1 MSEPAA
7 PVIRVIHVTRR
18 FQSGNSSVAALSDI
32 TFSVMPAEAIAL
44 MGPSGSGKTSLLNLI
59 AGLDRPTSGE
69 VWVCGQ
75 RIDNLGESALTAFRA
90 KALGLVLQEPYLLP
104 GLTALENVAIARLP
118 WEDRRELERRGREL
132 LESVGLRD
140 RMHHPPGRLSAGE
153 RQRVGLAR
161 ALLGNPTLLI
171 ADEPTGNLDAAT
183 THGILQ
189 LVQGIRQDTGVT
201 LVIATHDPSVTS
213 VADRVIT
220 LVGGR
225 LESPDSESAQSGGAL
240 DTTRQKS
247 HGDGAS

>member
-1 MSEPAA
+1 ME
-7 PVIRVIHVTRR
+7 
-18 FQSGNSSVAALSDI
+18 ALGHI
-32 TFSVMPAEAIAL
+32 TFSVESGEAIAL

-69 VWVCGQ
+69 VWVGGQ
-75 RIDNLGESALTAFRA
+75 RIDNLRESALTAFRA
-90 KALGLVLQEPYLLP
+90 KTLGLVFQEPYLLP

-118 WEDRRELERRGREL
+118 WEDQRELERKGRAL
-132 LESVGLRD
+132 LALVGLKD

-189 LVQGIRQDTGVT
+189 LLEGIRQDTGVT
-201 LVIATHDPSVTS
+201 LVIATHDPSVAS
-213 VADRVIT
+213 VANRVIT

-225 LESPDSESAQSGGAL
+225 LELPGREHAQSGGKL
-240 DTTRQKS
+240 DLGRQKS
-247 HGDGAS
+247 PGDGAS

>member
-1 MSEPAA
+1 
-7 PVIRVIHVTRR
+7 
-18 FQSGNSSVAALSDI
+18 
-32 TFSVMPAEAIAL
+32 
-44 MGPSGSGKTSLLNLI
+44 
-59 AGLDRPTSGE
+59 
-69 VWVCGQ
+69 
-75 RIDNLGESALTAFRA
+75 LGESALTAFRA
-90 KALGLVLQEPYLLP
+90 KTLGLVFQEPYLLP

-118 WEDRRELERRGREL
+118 WEARRELEKRGREL
-132 LESVGLRD
+132 LASVGLKD

-189 LVQGIRQDTGVT
+189 LLQGIRRDTGVT
-201 LVIATHDPSVTS
+201 LVIATHDPSVAS

-225 LESPDSESAQSGGAL
+225 LEPPDSEHTQSSGVL
-240 DTTRQKS
+240 DTNRQKS
-247 HGDGAS
+247 HGGGTS

>member
-1 MSEPAA
+1 MSEPPAT
-7 PVIRVIHVTRR
+7 VIRVVDVTRM
-18 FQSGNSSVAALSDI
+18 FQSGDSSVEALGHI
-32 TFSVMPAEAIAL
+32 TFSVAPGAAIAL

-90 KALGLVLQEPYLLP
+90 KTLGLVFQEPYLLP

-118 WEDRRELERRGREL
+118 WEARRELEKRGREL
-132 LESVGLRD
+132 LASVGLKD

-189 LVQGIRQDTGVT
+189 LLQGIRRDTGVT
-201 LVIATHDPSVTS
+201 LVIATHDPSVAS

-225 LESPDSESAQSGGAL
+225 LEPSDSEHTQAGGVL
-240 DTTRQKS
+240 DTSRQKS
-247 HGDGAS
+247 HGGGTS